1 MNFVTTWIIAGAAT
15 LLAIASPYLGIA
27 DWTPGLATV
36 SAFVA
41 VSLMGLNLV
50 FGYCGML
57 VLGQAA
63 FAAIAAYA
71 CFMIFNAGAPIIVG
85 ALVGLG
91 LAVVAARLLATVF
104 LRLPGI
110 YLAIGT
116 LGLAYVIEGVTRA
129 LPGVTGGASG
139 LVLRAQLQLGDNGWY
154 AIAVALL
161 LIAVVSMRLLLKG
174 STARSLQLL
183 RRDELATEVAGID
196 VTRLKVKMFTIGA
209 TYTAVGGIAL
219 SQYVTVVSP
228 EMGGAS
234 MSLEYLAMV
243 IIGGAGSLLGPI
255 VGSVIV
261 HWLFAASGAAQKY
274 ELLVF
279 GASFFLVVLFAPRGV
294 VGLVEGLIA
303 RIATWRAVS
312 LSTAEAPLAVT
323 GSQTSAA
330 GAGRRLDLPSKIEAS
345 LVIEAVTKNFGGVT
359 AVKSV
364 SLNVYPGEIVA
375 LLGPNGA
382 GKSTLLNV
390 LSGIETMDSGAIS
403 LSGRA
408 ISALPIHE
416 RSKMM
421 GRSFQVPRLIGD
433 MSVLQN
439 VLVRV
444 DQIFPEKSETE
455 RLEIGTAQLK
465 SLGLDQY
472 AHARAQEITIG
483 LHKLIDIARASVGNL
498 PVMLLDEPGVGL
510 SGQELERLRAIITK
524 LRDGGAAVV
533 VVDHNIQF
541 ILSLADRI
549 LVMEGGAQI
558 ALGSA
563 DQVMADKH
571 VQRAYLGA
579 FS

>member
-71 CFMIFNAGAPIIVG
+71 CFMIFNAGAPIFVG

-104 LRLPGI
+104 IRLPGI

-129 LPGVTGGASG
+129 LPGITGGASG
-139 LVLRAQLQLGDNGWY
+139 MILRAQLQLGDNGWY

-161 LIAVVSMRLLLKG
+161 LIAVVSMRFLLKG

-219 SQYVTVVSP
+219 SEYVTVVSP

-279 GASFFLVVLFAPRGV
+279 GTSFFLVVLFAPRGV

-303 RIATWRAVS
+303 RISTWRAVS

-323 GSQTSAA
+323 VSQSSA
-330 GAGRRLDLPSKIEAS
+330 AGRRLDLPSKIEAS

-390 LSGIETMDSGAIS
+390 LSGIETMDSGSIS
-403 LSGRA
+403 LSGQA

-455 RLEIGTAQLK
+455 RLEIATAQLK

>member
-71 CFMIFNAGAPIIVG
+71 CFMIFNAGAPIFVG

-104 LRLPGI
+104 IRLPGI

-139 LVLRAQLQLGDNGWY
+139 MVLRAQLQLGDNGWY
-154 AIAVALL
+154 AIAVTLL
-161 LIAVVSMRLLLKG
+161 LIAVVSMCLLLKG

-279 GASFFLVVLFAPRGV
+279 GTSFFLVVLFAPRGV

-303 RIATWRAVS
+303 RISTWRAVS

-323 GSQTSAA
+323 VSQTSA
-330 GAGRRLDLPSKIEAS
+330 AGRRLDLPSKIEAS

-390 LSGIETMDSGAIS
+390 LSGIETMDSGSIS
-403 LSGRA
+403 LSGQA

-455 RLEIGTAQLK
+455 RLEIATAQLK

-510 SGQELERLRAIITK
+510 SGQELERLRAIITR

>member
-71 CFMIFNAGAPIIVG
+71 CFMIFNAGAPIFVG

-104 LRLPGI
+104 IRLPGI

-139 LVLRAQLQLGDNGWY
+139 MVLRAQLQLGDNGWY

-161 LIAVVSMRLLLKG
+161 LIAVVSMRFLLKG

-279 GASFFLVVLFAPRGV
+279 GTSFFLVVLFAPRGV

-303 RIATWRAVS
+303 RISTWRAVS

-323 GSQTSAA
+323 VSQSSA
-330 GAGRRLDLPSKIEAS
+330 AGRRLDLPSKIEAS

-390 LSGIETMDSGAIS
+390 LSGIETMDSGSIS
-403 LSGRA
+403 LSGQA

-455 RLEIGTAQLK
+455 RLEIATVQLK

>member
-1 MNFVTTWIIAGAAT
+1 MNFVTTWILAGVAT

-63 FAAIAAYA
+63 FAAIAAYV
-71 CFMIFNAGAPIIVG
+71 CFMIFNAGAPILAG
-85 ALVGLG
+85 AVVGLG

-104 LRLPGI
+104 IRLPGI

-116 LGLAYVIEGVTRA
+116 LGLAYVVEGVTRA

-154 AIAVALL
+154 AIAIALL

-294 VGLVEGLIA
+294 VGLVEGLFA
-303 RIATWRAVS
+303 RIAAWRAVS
-312 LSTAEAPLAVT
+312 LSTAEAPVAVAA
-323 GSQTSAA
+323 SQMSVA
-330 GAGRRLDLPSKIEAS
+330 GAGRRLDLPSEIEAS
-345 LVIEAVTKNFGGVT
+345 LVIEAVTKNFGGLT
-359 AVKSV
+359 AVKSI
-364 SLNVYPGEIVA
+364 SLDVYPGEIVA

-403 LSGRA
+403 LRGRV

-455 RLEIGTAQLK
+455 RLDIAIAQLK

-510 SGQELERLRAIITK
+510 SGQELDRLRAIITK
-524 LRDGGAAVV
+524 LRDGGTAVV